1 MMHDII
7 ISVYHNIPCYEIHPT
22 KKNTVSLNTDPTLTG
37 KYTKKNT
44 KTLAKQFLS
53 ETDWISLGPKKDDVA
68 DSIA

>member
-7 ISVYHNIPCYEIHPT
+7 ISVYHTIPCYEIHPT
-22 KKNTVSLNTDPTLTG
+22 KKNMVSMDTDPTQPG

-44 KTLAKQFLS
+44 KTLAKRFLS
-53 ETDWISLGPKKDDVA
+53 EADWISLGPKKDDVA